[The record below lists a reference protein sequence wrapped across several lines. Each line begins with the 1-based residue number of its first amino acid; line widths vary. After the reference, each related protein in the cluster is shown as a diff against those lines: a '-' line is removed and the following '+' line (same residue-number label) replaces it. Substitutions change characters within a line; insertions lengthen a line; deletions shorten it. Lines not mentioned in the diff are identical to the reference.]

1 MTSQNQDWREFRRL
15 RAWEL
20 AGVGWAQKDIAEAL
34 GVSPGAVSRWLARAH
49 DQGVETL
56 RSKRQSTNPAKLSP
70 EQLLILPSL
79 LRQGPEAL
87 GLDGKQWSY
96 QRIADAIAKIF
107 NIELPVQSIRLLL
120 NEIGWRQRR
129 RYNTAQPLTAPE
141 PFFASEAVTLYQGDA
156 AAIMAQLPAASVD
169 CIVTSPPYYG
179 QRDYEVDG
187 QLGLEDHPQLFI
199 DQLVTIFR
207 QAKRVLKPSG
217 SLWVN
222 LGDTYWSGKGAA
234 HGTDGKQKNRR
245 FVRPQDKVGER
256 PWCQPKQLLLIPHRF
271 AMAMQEDGWIV
282 RADNVWHKPW
292 PTPDKRTRDRSVT
305 AHEYV
310 FHFVKQEEYYY
321 NADAVAL
328 PANNGQHDTKAL
340 PSVWTISTVP
350 SQKRHVAVFPPQLV
364 SLPILATC
372 PPGGVLLDP
381 FCGSGTALQFAAEQG
396 EGRRAIG
403 IDLSKE
409 ALAETQF
416 LLERDATPQYREM
429 QMHFNNN
436 KTALLA
442 GELIAEV
449 QFAIEERA
457 QLVQSAD

>member
-20 AGVGWAQKDIAEAL
+20 AKAGWIQKDIAEAL
-34 GVSPGAVSRWLARAH
+34 GVSQGAVSSWLARARN
-49 DQGVETL
+49 QGVEAL
-56 RSKRQSTNPAKLSP
+56 RSIQQCANLGHLNS
-70 EQLLILPSL
+70 EQILILPSL
-79 LRQGPEAL
+79 LRQGPKAF

-96 QRIADAIAKIF
+96 QRIADAIAKVF
-107 NIELPVQSIRLLL
+107 NVDLPVQSIKLLL
-120 NEIGWRQRR
+120 DEIGWRQHRR
-129 RYNTAQPLTAPE
+129 HNEAHPSTPPP
-141 PFFASEAVTLYQGDA
+141 PFFTSDAVTLYQGDA
-156 AAIMAQLPAASVD
+156 AAIMAQLPLASVD

-199 DQLVTIFR
+199 DHLVITFR
-207 QAKRVLKPSG
+207 QAKQVLKLTG

-234 HGTDGKQKNRR
+234 HGTDSKQKNRR

-256 PWCQPKQLLLIPHRF
+256 PWCQPKQMLLLPHRF
-271 AMAMQEDGWIV
+271 AIAMQEDGWIV

-310 FHFVKQEEYYY
+310 FHFVQQEEYHYD
-321 NADAVAL
+321 AEAVAL
-328 PANNGQHDTKAL
+328 PANNGQYDTKAL
-340 PSVWTISTVP
+340 PSVWTVSTVP

-372 PPGGVLLDP
+372 PPEGVLLDP
-381 FCGSGTALQFAAEQG
+381 FCGSGTALQFAVEQG

-403 IDLSKE
+403 IDLS
-409 ALAETQF
+409 
-416 LLERDATPQYREM
+416 RDALVEAQMLLQNPLPCQTETENTPI
-429 QMHFNNN
+429 
-436 KTALLA
+436 
-442 GELIAEV
+442 LIA
-449 QFAIEERA
+449 
-457 QLVQSAD
+457 AD